1 MIEVFFFIIYSATI
15 FIFLTYYKIISKKL
29 KIIDEPGI
37 KKIHKKPT
45 PLIGGVII
53 FVLLIELFIYQYSN
67 YLKILDIKILIII
80 SLICFFI
87 GLLDDRINM
96 KSYLKFFIISF
107 AIFFL
112 LNFSETLILKKLY
125 FKSFESILDL
135 NKSAIYMT
143 ILCVLLLVNAYNLSD
158 GINSLAIIIAIH
170 WVIAIFYFIFGI
182 KINYIIVPLLTLFIL
197 GVFIYRGKFFL
208 GDSGSLLISSLVG
221 LLTIYFYNLSIK
233 NNNTIIPAENF
244 FLVFIIPGLDMFRL
258 FIERIFNK
266 KDPFSG
272 DKKHLHHLLIRK
284 YKLRITLLIYILI
297 LCLPFYLDYFL
308 NNKTLY
314 IILLVTLAYFYLIFF
329 LKKNHKS

>member
-1 MIEVFFFIIYSATI
+1 MIEVFFLIIYSATA

-53 FVLLIELFIYQYSN
+53 FFLLIELFIYQYSN
-67 YLKILDIKILIII
+67 YLKNLDIKILIII

-87 GLLDDRINM
+87 GLLDDRINI

-135 NKSAIYMT
+135 NKSAIYIT
-143 ILCVLLLVNAYNLSD
+143 ILCILLLINAYNLSD
-158 GINSLAIIIAIH
+158 GINSLAVIIAIH

-182 KINYIIVPLLTLFIL
+182 KINYIIIPLLSLFIL
-197 GVFIYRGKFFL
+197 SIFIYRGKFFL
-208 GDSGSLLISSLVG
+208 GDSGSLLISSLIG

-284 YKLRITLLIYILI
+284 YKLRKTLLIYILI
-297 LCLPFYLDYFL
+297 LCLPFYLDYFF

>member
-1 MIEVFFFIIYSATI
+1 MIEVFFLIIYSATA

-53 FVLLIELFIYQYSN
+53 FFLLIELFIYQYSN
-67 YLKILDIKILIII
+67 YLKNLDIKILIII

-87 GLLDDRINM
+87 GLLDDRINI

-135 NKSAIYMT
+135 NRSAIYLT
-143 ILCVLLLVNAYNLSD
+143 ILCILLLVNAYNLSD

-170 WVIAIFYFIFGI
+170 WVVAIFYFIFGI

-208 GDSGSLLISSLVG
+208 GDSGSLLISSLIG

-284 YKLRITLLIYILI
+284 YKLRKTLLIYILI
-297 LCLPFYLDYFL
+297 LCLPFYLDYFF

>member
-1 MIEVFFFIIYSATI
+1 
-15 FIFLTYYKIISKKL
+15 
-29 KIIDEPGI
+29 
-37 KKIHKKPT
+37 
-45 PLIGGVII
+45 
-53 FVLLIELFIYQYSN
+53 
-67 YLKILDIKILIII
+67 
-80 SLICFFI
+80 
-87 GLLDDRINM
+87 
-96 KSYLKFFIISF
+96 
-107 AIFFL
+107 
-112 LNFSETLILKKLY
+112 
-125 FKSFESILDL
+125 
-135 NKSAIYMT
+135 MT

>member
-1 MIEVFFFIIYSATI
+1 M
-15 FIFLTYYKIISKKL
+15 
-29 KIIDEPGI
+29 
-37 KKIHKKPT
+37 
-45 PLIGGVII
+45 
-53 FVLLIELFIYQYSN
+53 
-67 YLKILDIKILIII
+67 
-80 SLICFFI
+80 
-87 GLLDDRINM
+87 
-96 KSYLKFFIISF
+96 
-107 AIFFL
+107 
-112 LNFSETLILKKLY
+112 
-125 FKSFESILDL
+125 
-135 NKSAIYMT
+135 
-143 ILCVLLLVNAYNLSD
+143 VNAYNLSD

-170 WVIAIFYFIFGI
+170 WVVAIFYFIFGI

-208 GDSGSLLISSLVG
+208 GDSGSLLISSLIG

-284 YKLRITLLIYILI
+284 YKLRKTLLIYILI
-297 LCLPFYLDYFL
+297 LCLPFYLDYFF
-308 NNKTLY
+308 NNKALY

-329 LKKNHKS
+329 LKKNHRS

>member
-1 MIEVFFFIIYSATI
+1 MF
-15 FIFLTYYKIISKKL
+15 
-29 KIIDEPGI
+29 
-37 KKIHKKPT
+37 
-45 PLIGGVII
+45 
-53 FVLLIELFIYQYSN
+53 
-67 YLKILDIKILIII
+67 III

-87 GLLDDRINM
+87 GLLDDRINI

-135 NKSAIYMT
+135 NRSAIYLT
-143 ILCVLLLVNAYNLSD
+143 ILCILLLVNAYNLSD
-158 GINSLAIIIAIH
+158 GINSLAVIIAIH
-170 WVIAIFYFIFGI
+170 WVVAIFYFIFGI

-208 GDSGSLLISSLVG
+208 GDSGSLLISSLIG

-284 YKLRITLLIYILI
+284 YKLRKTLLIYILI
-297 LCLPFYLDYFL
+297 LCLPFYLDYFF

>member
-1 MIEVFFFIIYSATI
+1 MIEVFFLIIYSATA

-53 FVLLIELFIYQYSN
+53 FFLLIELFIYQYSN
-67 YLKILDIKILIII
+67 YLKNLDIKILIII

-87 GLLDDRINM
+87 GLLDDRINI

-135 NKSAIYMT
+135 NRSAIYLT
-143 ILCVLLLVNAYNLSD
+143 ILCILLLVNAYNLSD

-170 WVIAIFYFIFGI
+170 WVVAIFYFIFGI
-182 KINYIIVPLLTLFIL
+182 KINYIIVPLLTLFVL

-208 GDSGSLLISSLVG
+208 GDSGSLLISSLIG

-284 YKLRITLLIYILI
+284 YKLRKTLLIYILI
-297 LCLPFYLDYFL
+297 LCLPFYLDYFF
-308 NNKTLY
+308 NNITLY

>member
-1 MIEVFFFIIYSATI
+1 MIEVFFLIIYSATA

-53 FVLLIELFIYQYSN
+53 FFLLIELFIYQYSN
-67 YLKILDIKILIII
+67 YLKNLDIKILIII

-87 GLLDDRINM
+87 GLLDDRINI

-135 NKSAIYMT
+135 NRSAIYLT
-143 ILCVLLLVNAYNLSD
+143 ILCILLLVNAYNLSD

-170 WVIAIFYFIFGI
+170 WVVAIFYFIFGI

-208 GDSGSLLISSLVG
+208 GDSGSLLISSLIG

-284 YKLRITLLIYILI
+284 YKLRKTLLIYILI
-297 LCLPFYLDYFL
+297 LCLPFYLDYFF
-308 NNKTLY
+308 NNITLY

>member
-1 MIEVFFFIIYSATI
+1 MIEVFFLIIYSATA

-53 FVLLIELFIYQYSN
+53 FFLLIELFIYQYSN
-67 YLKILDIKILIII
+67 YLKNLDIKILIII

-87 GLLDDRINM
+87 GLLDDRINI

-135 NKSAIYMT
+135 NRSAIYLT
-143 ILCVLLLVNAYNLSD
+143 ILCILLLVNAYNLSD

-170 WVIAIFYFIFGI
+170 WVVAIFYFIFGI

-208 GDSGSLLISSLVG
+208 GDSGSLLISSLIG

-284 YKLRITLLIYILI
+284 YKLRKTLLIYILI
-297 LCLPFYLDYFL
+297 LCLPFYLDYFF
-308 NNKTLY
+308 NNITLY

-329 LKKNHKS
+329 FKKES

>member
-1 MIEVFFFIIYSATI
+1 MIEVFFLIIYSATA

-53 FVLLIELFIYQYSN
+53 FFLLIELFIYQYSN
-67 YLKILDIKILIII
+67 YLKNLDIKILIII

-87 GLLDDRINM
+87 GLLDDRINI

-135 NKSAIYMT
+135 NRSAIYLT
-143 ILCVLLLVNAYNLSD
+143 ILCILLLVNAYNLSD
-158 GINSLAIIIAIH
+158 GINSLAVIIAIH
-170 WVIAIFYFIFGI
+170 WVVAIFYFIFGI

-208 GDSGSLLISSLVG
+208 GDSGSLLISSLIG

-284 YKLRITLLIYILI
+284 YKLRKTLLIYILI
-297 LCLPFYLDYFL
+297 LCLPFYLDYFF

>member
-1 MIEVFFFIIYSATI
+1 MLEVFFLIIYSATA
-15 FIFLTYYKIISKKL
+15 FIFLTYYKIISEKL
-29 KIIDEPGI
+29 KIIDKPST

-53 FVLLIELFIYQYSN
+53 LFLLIELFIFQYSN
-67 YLKILDIKILIII
+67 YLKNLDIKILIII
-80 SLICFFI
+80 SLICFFV
-87 GLLDDRINM
+87 GFLDDRINM
-96 KSYLKFFIISF
+96 KSYLKFFIICF

-135 NKSAIYMT
+135 NRSAIYLT
-143 ILCVLLLVNAYNLSD
+143 ILCILLLVNAYNLSD

-170 WVIAIFYFIFGI
+170 WVVAIFYFIFGI

-208 GDSGSLLISSLVG
+208 GDSGSLLISSLIG

-284 YKLRITLLIYILI
+284 YKLRKTLLIYVLI
-297 LCLPFYLDYFL
+297 LCLPFYLDYFF
-308 NNKTLY
+308 NNKIIY
-314 IILLVTLAYFYLIFF
+314 ILLLVTLSYFYLIFF

>member
-125 FKSFESILDL
+125 FKSFSQ
-135 NKSAIYMT
+135 
-143 ILCVLLLVNAYNLSD
+143 
-158 GINSLAIIIAIH
+158 
-170 WVIAIFYFIFGI
+170 F
-182 KINYIIVPLLTLFIL
+182 
-197 GVFIYRGKFFL
+197 
-208 GDSGSLLISSLVG
+208 
-221 LLTIYFYNLSIK
+221 
-233 NNNTIIPAENF
+233 
-244 FLVFIIPGLDMFRL
+244 
-258 FIERIFNK
+258 
-266 KDPFSG
+266 
-272 DKKHLHHLLIRK
+272 
-284 YKLRITLLIYILI
+284 
-297 LCLPFYLDYFL
+297 
-308 NNKTLY
+308 
-314 IILLVTLAYFYLIFF
+314 
-329 LKKNHKS
+329 

>member
-1 MIEVFFFIIYSATI
+1 MIEVFFLIIYSATA

-53 FVLLIELFIYQYSN
+53 FFLLIELFIYQYSN
-67 YLKILDIKILIII
+67 YLKNFDIKILIII

-87 GLLDDRINM
+87 GLLDDRINI
-96 KSYLKFFIISF
+96 KSYLKFFII
-107 AIFFL
+107 
-112 LNFSETLILKKLY
+112 NFSETLILKKLY

-135 NKSAIYMT
+135 NRSAIYLT
-143 ILCVLLLVNAYNLSD
+143 ILCILLLVNAYNLSD

-170 WVIAIFYFIFGI
+170 WVVAIFYFIFGI

-197 GVFIYRGKFFL
+197 GIFIYRGKFFL
-208 GDSGSLLISSLVG
+208 GDSGSLLISSLIG

-244 FLVFIIPGLDMFRL
+244 FLVFIIPGLDMLRL

-284 YKLRITLLIYILI
+284 YKLRKTLLIYILI
-297 LCLPFYLDYFL
+297 LCLPFYLDYFF

-314 IILLVTLAYFYLIFF
+314 IILLVLLAYFYLIFF

>member
-1 MIEVFFFIIYSATI
+1 MIEVFFLIIYSATA

-53 FVLLIELFIYQYSN
+53 FFLLIELFIYQYSN
-67 YLKILDIKILIII
+67 YLKNLDIKILIII

-87 GLLDDRINM
+87 GLLDDRINI

-135 NKSAIYMT
+135 NRSAIYLT
-143 ILCVLLLVNAYNLSD
+143 ILCILLLVNAYNLSD

-170 WVIAIFYFIFGI
+170 WVVAIFYFIFGI

-208 GDSGSLLISSLVG
+208 GDSGSLLISSLIG

-284 YKLRITLLIYILI
+284 YKLRKTLLIYILI
-297 LCLPFYLDYFL
+297 LCLPFYLDYFF
-308 NNKTLY
+308 NNKALY

-329 LKKNHKS
+329 LKKNHRS